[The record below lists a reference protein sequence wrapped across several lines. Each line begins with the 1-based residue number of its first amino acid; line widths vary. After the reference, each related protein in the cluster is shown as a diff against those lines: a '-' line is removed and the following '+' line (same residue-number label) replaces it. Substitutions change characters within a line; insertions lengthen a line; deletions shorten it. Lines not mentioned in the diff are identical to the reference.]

1 MQQSIDI
8 FVDYDLASIFR
19 EWVYVRRDK
28 IHYCECSLNR
38 MNYTQPVNIEP
49 DNPNRVCVTCGG
61 VVTPA
66 RQDLQ
71 NKYEGSKGNEDGI

>member
-1 MQQSIDI
+1 
-8 FVDYDLASIFR
+8 
-19 EWVYVRRDK
+19 
-28 IHYCECSLNR
+28 